1 MRLTPITLLKSILAQ
16 DPLRIL
22 SLICAI
28 LAIGSWYRRRRLLLT
43 APARGGGE
51 GMSMSVGGILK
62 LVGTKVVDTIKMGGR
77 VSTL

>member
-1 MRLTPITLLKSILAQ
+1 M
-16 DPLRIL
+16 
-22 SLICAI
+22 
-28 LAIGSWYRRRRLLLT
+28 LLT